1 MDPVRNPYMPGAGR
15 KPAAL
20 VGRDEVI
27 ESWQVALQRAEH
39 GRTDQPFVLYG
50 LRGVG
55 KTVLLTKFR
64 HLAEQRGWIA
74 VQVEAGTRQSM
85 RQMIGEG
92 LYGPLSDLARP
103 TMGEKFKRALK
114 TALSFKASY
123 DSTGTW
129 NFGLDLNSV
138 PGGGADSG
146 VLETDLKKIVRDL
159 SHAARE
165 NRKGLAILIDEAQD
179 LETDELTTM
188 AVVAQAAAQD
198 DWPFLV
204 AFAGLPRLPETLATA
219 KSYTERFHY
228 SHVERLT
235 PTDAAAALE
244 RPARDEGVKWE
255 ADALACIVDASG
267 RYPYFIQQFGKE
279 AWNEADGNQISR
291 HAADL
296 GIARGQNDLD
306 NGFFRARWDRTT
318 PAEKEYLRAMSP
330 EGETGIASGEV
341 AQRLNKTINQLG
353 PVRAKLISKGL
364 IYAPSHGLV
373 AFTVPGMP
381 AFIARQHDN

>member
-103 TMGEKFKRALK
+103 TMGENFKRALK

-296 GIARGQNDLD
+296 GIARGQHDLD
-306 NGFFRARWDRTT
+306 NGFSAH
-318 PAEKEYLRAMSP
+318 A
-330 EGETGIASGEV
+330 GTG
-341 AQRLNKTINQLG
+341 QL
-353 PVRAKLISKGL
+353 PPRRNTC
-364 IYAPSHGLV
+364 AP
-373 AFTVPGMP
+373 
-381 AFIARQHDN
+381 